1 MHIIVRYYN
10 TIIIYFWCK
19 LLSGTSEIKLS
30 VIFFAYIAY
39 GWKEILKTGERKTM
53 DSFNEAWDVICE
65 YCKSKITQIA
75 YNTWISKIQPVK
87 MDFAEGK
94 AILMVPAEFH
104 RQTLLRGYKNLL
116 NEAFASVFGDGV
128 EILITVPDE
137 VITQEKENTENVTDS
152 DYEFTFDT
160 FIVGSSNKFAHAA
173 SLAVATN
180 PGRAY
185 NPLFIYGNSGLGK
198 THLLYSIRSEIQ
210 KNDPNKKIIYV
221 KGEDF
226 TNELVE
232 ALMKKSN
239 IEFRQKYRQ
248 SDVLLV
254 DDIQFIGGKEST
266 QEEFF
271 HTFNTLYEAKC
282 QIVLTSDRPPK
293 EIKTLEDRLRSRFE
307 SGLIADIQPPD
318 FETRIAIIRRKA
330 ELLQIELPNDVTE
343 YIATR
348 LKSNIRQLEGVVKKL
363 KAKNQLYGDKITI
376 NVAQKTI
383 SEILNNDQP
392 PPLTVEMII
401 DEVARHFGLTSDDI
415 RSSKRNS
422 TISNAR
428 QISIYAVRDITNM
441 SMNLIG
447 EEFGGR
453 DHSTI
458 VYALKQIEK
467 NMEKDPK
474 LKATVE
480 DIIKNIK
487 NR

>member
-1 MHIIVRYYN
+1 
-10 TIIIYFWCK
+10 
-19 LLSGTSEIKLS
+19 
-30 VIFFAYIAY
+30 
-39 GWKEILKTGERKTM
+39 M
-53 DSFNEAWDVICE
+53 DSFNEAWDLVCE
-65 YCKSKITQIA
+65 YCKANITEVA
-75 YNTWISKIQPVK
+75 YKTWISKIEPVTL
-87 MDFAEGK
+87 DFAEGK
-94 AILMVPAEFH
+94 AVLMVPGDFH
-104 RQTLLRGYKNLL
+104 RQTLIRGYMQLL
-116 NEAFASVFGDGV
+116 NNAFESVFGTGI
-128 EILITVPDE
+128 EIVFTVPE
-137 VITQEKENTENVTDS
+137 EIEQNEKELNESMINA

-180 PGRAY
+180 PVRAY

-198 THLLYSIRSEIQ
+198 THLLYAIRNEIQ
-210 KNDPNKKIIYV
+210 KNDPKKKIIYV

-330 ELLQIELPNDVTE
+330 ELLDIELPGDVTE

-401 DEVARHFGLTSDDI
+401 DEVARHFGLTGDDI

-422 TISNAR
+422 NISNAR
-428 QISIYAVRDITNM
+428 QIAIFAVRDITNM

-474 LKATVE
+474 LKATVN

>member
-1 MHIIVRYYN
+1 
-10 TIIIYFWCK
+10 
-19 LLSGTSEIKLS
+19 
-30 VIFFAYIAY
+30 
-39 GWKEILKTGERKTM
+39 M
-53 DSFNEAWDVICE
+53 DSFNEAWSVICE
-65 YCKSKITQIA
+65 YCKQNITEVA
-75 YNTWISKIQPVK
+75 YKTWISKIEPVK
-87 MDFAEGK
+87 MDFSEGK
-94 AILMVPAEFH
+94 AILMVPGDFH
-104 RQTLLRGYKNLL
+104 RQTLIRGYMQLL
-116 NEAFASVFGDGV
+116 NDAFASVFGEGI
-128 EILITVPDE
+128 EIVFTVPDE
-137 VITQEKENTENVTDS
+137 INTKEKEVVEKTVIDE

-198 THLLYSIRSEIQ
+198 THLLFAIRNDIH
-210 KNDPNKKIIYV
+210 KNDPEKKIIYV
-221 KGEDF
+221 TGEDF
-226 TNELVE
+226 TNEMVT
-232 ALMKKSN
+232 ALMTKSN

-271 HTFNTLYEAKC
+271 HTFNTLYESKC

-343 YIATR
+343 YIAMR

-392 PPLTVEMII
+392 PPLTVDMII
-401 DEVARHFGLTSDDI
+401 DEVARHFGISSEDI

-422 TISNAR
+422 NISNAR
-428 QISIYAVRDITNM
+428 QIAIFAVRKITGM

-447 EEFGGR
+447 AEFGNR

-458 VYALKQIEK
+458 VYALKQIER
-467 NMEKDPK
+467 NMSRDPK
-474 LKATVE
+474 LKSTVD
-480 DIIKNIK
+480 DIINNIK

>member
-1 MHIIVRYYN
+1 
-10 TIIIYFWCK
+10 
-19 LLSGTSEIKLS
+19 
-30 VIFFAYIAY
+30 
-39 GWKEILKTGERKTM
+39 M

-65 YCKSKITQIA
+65 YCEQHITKVA
-75 YNTWISKIQPVK
+75 YNTWISRIKPVK

-94 AILMVPAEFH
+94 AILMAPAEFH
-104 RQTLLRGYKNLL
+104 RQTLLRGYMNILKD
-116 NEAFASVFGDGV
+116 AFESVFGTEV
-128 EILITVPDE
+128 EIVIIVPDE
-137 VITQEKENTENVTDS
+137 VVTPVKESNETVIDA

-180 PGRAY
+180 PGHAY

-198 THLLYSIRSEIQ
+198 THLLYAIRNEIQ
-210 KNDPNKKIIYV
+210 KNDSKKKVIYV

-254 DDIQFIGGKEST
+254 DDIQFIAGKEST

-307 SGLIADIQPPD
+307 SGLIADIQAPD

-330 ELLQIELPNDVTE
+330 ELLQIELPADVTE

-363 KAKNQLYGDKITI
+363 KAKNQLYGEKITI
-376 NVAQKTI
+376 NIAQKTI
-383 SEILNNDQP
+383 SEIINNDQP

-401 DEVARHFGLTSDDI
+401 DEVARHFGLSGDDI
-415 RSSKRNS
+415 RSAKRNS
-422 TISNAR
+422 NISNAR
-428 QISIYAVRDITNM
+428 QIAIYAVREITNM

-474 LKATVE
+474 LKATVD

>member
-1 MHIIVRYYN
+1 
-10 TIIIYFWCK
+10 
-19 LLSGTSEIKLS
+19 
-30 VIFFAYIAY
+30 
-39 GWKEILKTGERKTM
+39 M
-53 DSFNEAWDVICE
+53 DSFNEAWDIVCE
-65 YCKSKITQIA
+65 YCKQHISGVA
-75 YNTWISKIQPVK
+75 YKTWISKIEPIK
-87 MDFAEGK
+87 LDFAEGK
-94 AILMVPAEFH
+94 AILMVPGDFH
-104 RQTLLRGYKNLL
+104 RQTLIRCYMELL
-116 NEAFASVFGDGV
+116 NAAFSSVFGEGI
-128 EILITVPDE
+128 EIVFTVPDE
-137 VITQEKENTENVTDS
+137 IISKEQDITDNIVDA

-198 THLLYSIRSEIQ
+198 THLLYAIRNEIH
-210 KNDPNKKIIYV
+210 KNNPEKDIVYV

-226 TNELVE
+226 TNELIE

-239 IEFRQKYRQ
+239 IEFRQKYRK

-254 DDIQFIGGKEST
+254 DDIQFIGGKDAT

-271 HTFNTLYEAKC
+271 HTFNTLYEAKS

-330 ELLQIELPNDVTE
+330 ELLQIDLPDDVIE

-348 LKSNIRQLEGVVKKL
+348 LKTNIRQLEGVVKKL
-363 KAKNQLYGDKITI
+363 KAKNQLYGDKVTI
-376 NVAQKTI
+376 NIAQKTI

-401 DEVARHFGLTSDDI
+401 EEVARNFGLTSDDI

-422 TISNAR
+422 NISNAR
-428 QISIYAVRDITNM
+428 QIAVYAVREITGM

-447 EEFGGR
+447 DEFGGR

-474 LKATVE
+474 LKSTVD
-480 DIIKNIK
+480 DIIKNI
-487 NR
+487 RDR